1 MLRQFFKY
9 FKFSRTEQNGFF
21 VLSILMLFLFS
32 FPFIANFFSKP
43 DLNLE
48 NYNIQAF
55 TSVEND
61 TTDVGQSNEYWSLGE
76 QKDNNPYDKGGEGS
90 LFRFDPNR
98 LDKAGWIK
106 LGLKEKQ
113 VQVILNYREKGGR
126 FYKKEDLAKIYSIS
140 PATFKQLENYIEI
153 APTTVKNQVQSIE
166 KNSAGW
172 FTNNAENK
180 LKPLEVDINN
190 ADTTAFIALRGIG
203 STFAKRIVK
212 YRESLG
218 GFVSVDQIKEIYGLP
233 VETFEAILPFLKIS
247 SHHAVSKL
255 TINELDVKSLSKHPY
270 ISFKQS
276 TAIVNY
282 RNQHGH
288 FRNLEDLK
296 KVILL
301 DDDFLRKLAPYLIF

>member
-61 TTDVGQSNEYWSLGE
+61 TTDVGQSNEYRSLGDH
-76 QKDNNPYDKGGEGS
+76 KDKDPYDKGGEGS

-113 VQVILNYREKGGR
+113 VQVILNYRKKGGR

-153 APTTVKNQVQSIE
+153 APTTVKNQVQNRGKDSLAQF
-166 KNSAGW
+166 KNDS
-172 FTNNAENK
+172 ENK
-180 LKPLEVDINN
+180 LKTREIDINN
-190 ADTTAFIALRGIG
+190 ADTTAFIALKGIG

-233 VETFEAILPFLKIS
+233 VETFDAILPFLKIS
-247 SHHAVSKL
+247 PHHAVSKL

>member
-1 MLRQFFKY
+1 ML
-9 FKFSRTEQNGFF
+9 S
-21 VLSILMLFLFS
+21 LFS
-32 FPFIANFFSKP
+32 FPFVYSFFSKS

-48 NYNIQAF
+48 AYNIQAIR
-55 TSVEND
+55 SVEND
-61 TTDVGQSNEYWSLGE
+61 TIGVVQLNGYKSLKD
-76 QKDNNPYDKGGEGS
+76 QKDRDPYHKEVGGI

-98 LDKAGWIK
+98 LDQAGWLK

-140 PATFKQLENYIEI
+140 PATFKRLESYIEI
-153 APTTVKNQVQSIE
+153 ERTVVRNQVQDIGQRGLDRFKSDSESKFI
-166 KNSAGW
+166 
-172 FTNNAENK
+172 
-180 LKPLEVDINN
+180 PREVDINN

-218 GFVSVDQIKEIYGLP
+218 GFVSVHQIKEIYGLP
-233 VETFEAILPFLKIS
+233 AETFDAILPYLKIS
-247 SHHAVSKL
+247 SQNAVSKL
-255 TINELDVKSLSKHPY
+255 AINELDVKSLSKHPY

-276 TAIVNY
+276 TAMINY

-288 FRNLEDLK
+288 YRRLEDLK
-296 KVILL
+296 KVVLL

>member
-9 FKFSRTEQNGFF
+9 FNLSRTEQNGFF
-21 VLSILMLFLFS
+21 VLCILILILFS
-32 FPFIANFFSKP
+32 FPFISSFLRKS
-43 DLNLE
+43 DSSLE
-48 NYNIQAF
+48 AYNIQAF
-55 TSVEND
+55 TSAEND
-61 TTDVGQSNEYWSLGE
+61 TIGVGQSNVYRSLGE
-76 QKDNNPYDKGGEGS
+76 QKDKDPYDKKVKGS

-153 APTTVKNQVQSIE
+153 APTTVKNQVQNIE
-166 KNSAGW
+166 KNSARW

-233 VETFEAILPFLKIS
+233 VETFDAILPFLKIS
-247 SHHAVSKL
+247 PHHAVSKL
-255 TINELDVKSLSKHPY
+255 AINDLDVKSLSKHPY

-301 DDDFLRKLAPYLIF
+301 DDDFLRKLALYLIF